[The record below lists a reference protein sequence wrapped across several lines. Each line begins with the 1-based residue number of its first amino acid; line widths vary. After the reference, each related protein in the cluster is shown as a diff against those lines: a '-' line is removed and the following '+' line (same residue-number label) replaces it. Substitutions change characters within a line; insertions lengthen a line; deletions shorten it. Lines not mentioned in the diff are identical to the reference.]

1 MMEKLLLAQ
10 PADPLHFL
18 VSHLKSDRPRARV
31 AVIGPPG
38 SGKTFVSDFLASKT
52 GAQIHKASDD
62 IQSRNGFIIDGIDN
76 RKSALRLQEQGHI
89 LDRLIVLD
97 SSDEEMLTARQ
108 RGKVKDLGNFT
119 K

>member
-10 PADPLHFL
+10 PADPLQFL

-76 RKSALRLQEQGHI
+76 RKSALQLQEQGHI

-108 RGKVKDLGNFT
+108 RGKVKDLGNFAN
-119 K
+119 